1 MPTGQDLVHV
11 ALMSGVEDDR
21 IARGL
26 KNAMHRE
33 CHLDDAEI
41 GTEMSAGLAH
51 VFDQERADL
60 LAQLLEL
67 IFGQV
72 P

>member
-1 MPTGQDLVHV
+1 MP
-11 ALMSGVEDDR
+11 GVEDDR
-21 IARGL
+21 IARRL
-26 KNAMHRE
+26 KDAMHGE
-33 CHLDDAEI
+33 CELDDAKI

-51 VFDQERADL
+51 VFDQEPADL